1 MNTQRLV
8 VLGLAAVAAGGV
20 ALLVRG
26 LMGGGTPKVVA
37 AVVPQFATTEV
48 LVASND
54 LQPGQH
60 LDNAQVRWQKWPRSS
75 LDSNLIT
82 DTGGADPLKI
92 VTGTVVR
99 TPIVAGEPITN
110 SKIIRTD
117 AAGVMA
123 ASLTP
128 GTRAV
133 SITVSTDT
141 GAGGFI
147 LPNDRVDVLATV
159 QISDNPKRYRA
170 FVILDNIRILAMD
183 QTNTEDKGQKVVLAK
198 TATMEVT
205 PEQAELLAQ
214 AQATGPISLAL
225 RSLADSSASS
235 MAASALG
242 PSASAARGAAP
253 GVIRYGF
260 PRPAETPRGE

>member
-26 LMGGGTPKVVA
+26 LMGGGTPRVVA
-37 AVVPQFATTEV
+37 AVPPPIATTEV

-54 LQPGQH
+54 LLPGQH
-60 LDNAQVRWQKWPRSS
+60 LDNAQVRWQKWPKSS
-75 LDSNLIT
+75 VDSNLIT
-82 DTGGADPLKI
+82 DNAAVDPTKI
-92 VTGTVVR
+92 VSGTVVR
-99 TPIVAGEPITN
+99 TSIVAGEPITN
-110 SKIIRTD
+110 AKIIRTD
-117 AAGVMA
+117 AAGIMA

-147 LPNDRVDVLATV
+147 LPSDRVDVIATV

-170 FVILDNIRILAMD
+170 FVILDNIRVLAMD

-198 TATMEVT
+198 TATLEVT
-205 PEQAELLAQ
+205 PQQAELLAQ

-242 PSASAARGAAP
+242 PSASNSRNLAP

-260 PRPAETPRGE
+260 ARPSESSRGE